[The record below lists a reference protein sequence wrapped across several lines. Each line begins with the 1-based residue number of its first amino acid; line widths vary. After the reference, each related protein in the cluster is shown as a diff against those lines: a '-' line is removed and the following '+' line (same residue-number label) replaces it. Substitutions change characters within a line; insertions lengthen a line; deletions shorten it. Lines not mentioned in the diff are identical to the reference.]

1 MEILISYNPFFCG
14 GKNMKNKN
22 LLKAGIILAILFL
35 ILFISAEST
44 QAAVTI
50 TSVTGGIG
58 VTATITNSGPD
69 SVNNVDWAITATG
82 GWIIFRPT
90 TAGIIV
96 KIDPNQSVT
105 IRGHPIGF
113 GSLFSF
119 FDNMVFTVTATGAT
133 PVTTPPGPIHLFLIW
148 TW

>member
-1 MEILISYNPFFCG
+1 
-14 GKNMKNKN
+14 MKKKI
-22 LLKAGIILAILFL
+22 LLKAGIILAIIFF

-58 VTATITNSGPD
+58 VTATIANSGLD
-69 SVNNVDWAITATG
+69 SVSNVDWTITATG
-82 GWIIFRPT
+82 GCCIFRPT

-96 KIDPNQSVT
+96 TIGPSQSVT
-105 IRGHPIGF
+105 IHALPIGF
-113 GSLFSF
+113 GSISSF
-119 FDNMVFTVTATGAT
+119 FDNVVYTVTATGAT
-133 PVTTPPGPIHLFLIW
+133 PVTTPPGPTHLFLIL